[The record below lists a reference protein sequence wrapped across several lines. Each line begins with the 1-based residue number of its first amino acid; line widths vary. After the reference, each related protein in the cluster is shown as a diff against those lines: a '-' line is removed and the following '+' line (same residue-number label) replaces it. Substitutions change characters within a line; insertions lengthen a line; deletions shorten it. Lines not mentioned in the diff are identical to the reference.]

1 MPASRHAS
9 AAGKRAE
16 TTAVVIAMTSSSP
29 AAAIGNGAAS
39 ARRAAGCVAGR
50 VPRHSE
56 CRRTDSDLSA
66 GAGAVI
72 ARAAI

>member
-29 AAAIGNGAAS
+29 AAAIGIGAAS
-39 ARRAAGCVAGR
+39 ARRDAGCVA
-50 VPRHSE
+50 V
-56 CRRTDSDLSA
+56 
-66 GAGAVI
+66 
-72 ARAAI
+72 